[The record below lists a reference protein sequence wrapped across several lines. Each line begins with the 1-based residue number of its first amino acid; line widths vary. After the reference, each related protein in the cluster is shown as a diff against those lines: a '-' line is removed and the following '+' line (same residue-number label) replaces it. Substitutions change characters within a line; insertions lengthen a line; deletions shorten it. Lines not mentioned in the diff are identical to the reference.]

1 MTHAR
6 TAREERIAM
15 KPALLIPLTLAASV
29 AASLVVCK
37 TVASDASVPALAAP
51 ASADFERL
59 AAELRAVREGQESLA
74 RELAAVK
81 NDVALRPG
89 GEARVPLAEIEAAAE
104 RAVAAR
110 LAAEGTGAEKELAA
124 AAPKKQRSASEFLAA
139 ILDKQGDWDAA
150 QELWKELREAG
161 LVDEVLGLLEQR
173 AKNAPNDAGAQVE
186 LGNAFLQKLF
196 TVPAGP
202 EQGLWAAKADK
213 AFDAALAIDDHHW
226 SARFS
231 KAISLSNWP
240 AFMGKQGAAAKEF
253 ETLLE
258 QQAQAAARP
267 EHAQTWFI
275 LGNLYQSMGKSELA
289 VSTWSKGL
297 ERFPDNAQLQ
307 NQVRTAQGH

>member
-1 MTHAR
+1 
-6 TAREERIAM
+6 M

-37 TVASDASVPALAAP
+37 TVANDAPAPALAAP

-59 AAELRAVREGQESLA
+59 AAELRALREGQAALG

-81 NDVALRPG
+81 GDVALRSG
-89 GEARVPLAEIEAAAE
+89 GETRVPLAEIDAAVQ

-110 LAAEGTGAEKELAA
+110 LASEGASAEPKPD
-124 AAPKKQRSASEFLAA
+124 AAPVKKQRGAAEFLAA
-139 ILDKQGDWDAA
+139 LEATNGDWDAA
-150 QELWKELREAG
+150 QKLWKELREAG
-161 LVDEVLGLLEQR
+161 LVDGVLALVEER
-173 AKNAPNDAGAQVE
+173 AKDRPNDAAAQVE
-186 LGNAFLQKLF
+186 LGKAYLQKLF

-202 EQGLWAAKADK
+202 EQGLWATKADQ
-213 AFDAALAIDDHHW
+213 AFDAALGIDDHDW
-226 SARFS
+226 SARFN
-231 KAISLSNWP
+231 KAVSLSNWP
-240 AFMGKQGAAAKEF
+240 AFLGKQGAAAKHF
-253 ETLLE
+253 ETLIE
-258 QQAQAAARP
+258 QQSQGAARP
-267 EHAQTWFI
+267 EHAQTYFF